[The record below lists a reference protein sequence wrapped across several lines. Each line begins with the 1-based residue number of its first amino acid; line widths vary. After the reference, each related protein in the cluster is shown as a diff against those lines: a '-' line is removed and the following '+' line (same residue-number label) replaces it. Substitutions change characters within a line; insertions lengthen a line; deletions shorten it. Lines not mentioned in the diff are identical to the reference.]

1 MSTPPVFP
9 TYYQQLG
16 LSPQASLEEIKAAYR
31 RRVRE
36 IHPDRLPA
44 DLPEGLRQ
52 LAQREF
58 LQLQQAYHVLSDS
71 RQRRAYDLSLK
82 SSPLPVQVVP
92 EPQPTVAH
100 AGWLTLLS
108 AGLSGAALCLASLA
122 LWNVLSPARGL
133 DDVAGKT
140 VVVDTF
146 QFIGNA
152 DPSPAASSVPQT
164 SDTGNASE
172 MGISALAAPSEDL
185 LKPSP
190 EQIDRFARALLAV
203 QPLLEATQTRLQQ
216 ANGSEQRQ
224 QIEQQFETA
233 AAKVIAA
240 HQLTPED
247 YHRISASAQS
257 DPEVA
262 AAVTAAVRRWM
273 SP

>member
-1 MSTPPVFP
+1 MSTPSVFP

-16 LSPQASLEEIKAAYR
+16 LSPQASLEEIKAVYR

-58 LQLQQAYHVLSDS
+58 LQLQQAYRVLSDS
-71 RQRRAYDLSLK
+71 RQRRAYDLSLQP
-82 SSPLPVQVVP
+82 SPLPV
-92 EPQPTVAH
+92 PQPTVAP
-100 AGWLTLLS
+100 AGWLALLS
-108 AGLSGAALCLASLA
+108 AVLSGAALCLASLA
-122 LWNVLSPARGL
+122 LWNARIPAQGL
-133 DDVAGKT
+133 DVAGKT
-140 VVVDTF
+140 AVVGAP
-146 QFIGNA
+146 QLSGNA
-152 DPSPAASSVPQT
+152 DPSLATVPQT
-164 SDTGNASE
+164 SETGNASE
-172 MGISALAAPSEDL
+172 RRISAPAAPSEDF

-190 EQIDRFARALLAV
+190 EQVDRFARALLAV
-203 QPLLEATQTRLQQ
+203 QPLLAATQTRLQQ
-216 ANGSEQRQ
+216 AKGSEERR

-233 AAKVIAA
+233 AAKIIAA

-257 DPEVA
+257 DPGVA

>member
-58 LQLQQAYHVLSDS
+58 LQLQQAYRVLSDS

-82 SSPLPVQVVP
+82 PSPLPV
-92 EPQPTVAH
+92 PQPTVAS
-100 AGWLTLLS
+100 AGWLALLS
-108 AGLSGAALCLASLA
+108 ASLSGAALCLASLA
-122 LWNVLSPARGL
+122 LWNALSPAQGS
-133 DDVAGKT
+133 DVAGKT
-140 VVVDTF
+140 AVVGTS
-146 QFIGNA
+146 QFVGNA
-152 DPSPAASSVPQT
+152 DPSLATASVPQT
-164 SDTGNASE
+164 SETDNASE
-172 MGISALAAPSEDL
+172 MRISAPAVPSEDFL
-185 LKPSP
+185 QPSP

-203 QPLLEATQTRLQQ
+203 QPLLAATQTRLQQ
-216 ANGSEQRQ
+216 ANGSEERR

-257 DPEVA
+257 DPGVA